1 MFTNQEIEE
10 EQTVK
15 KIDLLFRR
23 IFSEER
29 GQAVLWAAIGL
40 SLFLAAGGG
49 LTVDLSR
56 AYVVKNQLQNAVN
69 AAALAAANQAYF
81 VNSGSST
88 GATSAATQYSAASTD
103 ENANNV
109 GSNVGA
115 VAAAPTVTLKC
126 VNALMSS
133 GSSCSGSST
142 ENAVQVTQT
151 ATLNTYFM
159 RILGYPTL
167 TVSATATAS
176 MEGPAQPWN
185 IAIILDGSGSM
196 GTSDTNCGSHVSEFQ
211 CAANALELM
220 LGRLNPCA
228 GGASS
233 CSSPDV
239 HIALFSFPAVTSASV
254 GDDICSSSGTP
265 SFTAFPLPDP
275 NSTTFSPTIKYTS
288 STNGSWTAT
297 YEITE
302 GASDADTNGFVSDYY
317 SSTAS
322 DHLNSSSSINK
333 ALGGGCL
340 NMITSLGS
348 GAGGIYPYYPQNAS
362 GIGVTYYASAI
373 YSAQQALAAEQ
384 STYPKAKNALVFLSD
399 GQANMY
405 DGNGDGIKYVAGS
418 GYVTQTCTSRG
429 RTVSCSTDSSD
440 GNSGAFPVGFT
451 STTGLYTLNNTGS
464 SAGTYPS
471 SIDEC
476 QQAIVAAQW
485 AASKGTRVYGVAYGA
500 EQSGCGTA
508 PSDGAGYT
516 DSTVVATGKN
526 VSFTSASQ
534 ITPCVTIENIAS
546 SLSYFYSDYNQSGS
560 GVDSSCQSTVNS
572 ATSLNDIGISI
583 GGSLSGPTLIPNSLN

>member
-15 KIDLLFRR
+15 KIDVLFRR
-23 IFSEER
+23 IFNEER
-29 GQAVLWAAIGL
+29 GQVVLWAAIGL

-81 VNSGSST
+81 VNSGTDT
-88 GATSAATQYSAASTD
+88 GATTTATQYSAASTD

-115 VAAAPTVTLKC
+115 VAAAPTVTMKC
-126 VNALMSS
+126 VNALMPS
-133 GSSCSGSST
+133 GSTCTGSST
-142 ENAVQVTQT
+142 DNAVQVSQT

-159 RILGYPTL
+159 RILGYPKL

-185 IAIILDGSGSM
+185 IAIILDGTGSM
-196 GTSDTNCGSHVSEFQ
+196 GTSDTNCGSRVSEFQ

-220 LGRLNPCA
+220 LGRLNPCG

-233 CSSPDV
+233 CSSPYV
-239 HIALFSFPAVTSASV
+239 HVALFSFPAVTTASV

-265 SFTAFPLPDP
+265 AFTAFPLPDP
-275 NSTTFSPTIKYTS
+275 TSTTFSPTIKYTS
-288 STNGSWTAT
+288 STYGSWTAT

-302 GASDADTNGFVSDYY
+302 SASDADTNGFVSDYY
-317 SSTAS
+317 SSSAS

-333 ALGGGCL
+333 ALGSGCL
-340 NMITSLGS
+340 KMITSLGS
-348 GAGGIYPYYPQNAS
+348 GAGGIDPYYPTNAS

-384 STYPKAKNALVFLSD
+384 SAYPNAKNAIIFLSD
-399 GQANMY
+399 GQANMV
-405 DGNGDGIKYVAGS
+405 DGNGNDYKNG
-418 GYVTQTCTSRG
+418 VTTNCTSR
-429 RTVSCSTDSSD
+429 SCTDDTSD
-440 GNSGAFPVGFT
+440 GTDGAFPRSFT
-451 STTGLYTLNNTGS
+451 STTGLYTLTGNGS
-464 SAGTYPS
+464 YPDGL
-471 SIDEC
+471 DEC

-500 EQSGCGTA
+500 EQNGCGTA

-516 DSTVVATGKN
+516 DTTVVATGKN
-526 VSFTSASQ
+526 VSFTSASS

-560 GVDSSCQSTVNS
+560 GIDTTCQSTVNS

-583 GGSLSGPTLIPNSLN
+583 GGSLSGPALIPNSLN